1 MTVSLSE
8 LFFAVNKKFKDLVYV
23 GQLYFHYTSH
33 NLILMKTCQNA
44 YLDFRAKIRNF
55 LICLNIWIFGPTI
68 YISNYEKM
76 QKKLCDFS

>member
-33 NLILMKTCQNA
+33 NLILMKTCQKR
-44 YLDFRAKIRNF
+44 LFR
-55 LICLNIWIFGPTI
+55 
-68 YISNYEKM
+68 
-76 QKKLCDFS
+76 FSR